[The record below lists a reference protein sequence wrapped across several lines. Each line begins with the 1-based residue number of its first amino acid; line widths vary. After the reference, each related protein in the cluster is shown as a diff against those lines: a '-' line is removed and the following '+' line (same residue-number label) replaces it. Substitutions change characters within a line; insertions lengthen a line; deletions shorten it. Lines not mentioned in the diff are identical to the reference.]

1 MKILVL
7 GAGSIGGYYGGR
19 LAQAGADVTFL
30 VRPRRAAQLQ
40 QNGLVITSAYGDF
53 SGPVKTISQEQLDG
67 NWDLVLLTSKAFDL
81 DSAIESIRP
90 AVGPD
95 TAVLP
100 LLNGI
105 AHIERLNQEFGKER
119 VLGGLAKIV
128 VTLTAEGVIAHLN
141 DWNYIT
147 FGEQNGEISARVKA
161 LQAAFPQKSVRATA
175 VPNIMQ
181 HMWEKIVHLSSVAGG
196 TCLVRAS
203 VGEIAQV
210 PGGTELM
217 IHLLETN
224 AAIAGLE
231 GYPISDEFLSEY
243 RKLFHDTSSK
253 YVPSILRDIER
264 KNAIEGEHILGF
276 MKEKAELH
284 GLDASIHRLTWMQ
297 LKAYEIRRATN
308 RLTEA

>member
-40 QNGLVITSAYGDF
+40 QNGLVITSAYGNF
-53 SGPVKTISQEQLDG
+53 SGQVKTISQDQLKPD
-67 NWDLVLLTSKAFDL
+67 WDLILLTSKAFDL
-81 DSAIESIRP
+81 DSAIEAIRP

-95 TAVLP
+95 TAILP

-105 AHIERLNQEFGKER
+105 AHIERLNKEFGKER

-147 FGEQNGEISARVKA
+147 FGEQNGEMSARVKY
-161 LQAAFPQKSVRATA
+161 LQSAFPEESVKAKA
-175 VPNIMQ
+175 VPDIMQ
-181 HMWEKIVHLSSVAGG
+181 HMWEKIVHLSSVAGA
-196 TCLVRAS
+196 TCLMRAS

-217 IHLLETN
+217 LHFLNTN

-231 GYPISDEFLSEY
+231 GYPISADFIAEY
-243 RKLFHDTSSK
+243 TRLFNDVSSK

-276 MKEKAELH
+276 MKDKADAH

-308 RLTEA
+308 RLTEG